1 MKPLATLWSERSHR
15 NIFWITAIANK
26 IQKFYIV
33 TTKSVFQVV
42 SLGPFLT
49 ATGFGLNPVHF
60 KQLFQTCIISGQVQR
75 IGSKIEI
82 GTGDL

>member
-1 MKPLATLWSERSHR
+1 MKPLATLWSERTHR

-49 ATGFGLNPVHF
+49 ATGFSLNPVHF
-60 KQLFQTCIISGQVQR
+60 KQLFQTSIISCQVQR
-75 IGSKIEI
+75 IGSKTEI